1 MSSDKSVLLVTD
13 VLFLGGI
20 EEEVADGCNEGVN
33 THGDVC
39 EKEICPR
46 SRGEAFGLEL
56 GVVDNDASDKAEEEG
71 KDEANYVFVVHSESP
86 LFIDYIVGTTLRACI
101 KDDAPGCSLHI
112 ISQNQRYVNK
122 ILNFF

>member
-33 THGDVC
+33 THGEVSK
-39 EKEICPR
+39 KEICPR

-56 GVVDNDASDKAEEEG
+56 GVVDDDASDEAEEEG
-71 KDEANYVFVVHSESP
+71 QDKANYVLVVHGKSP
-86 LFIDYIVGTTLRACI
+86 
-101 KDDAPGCSLHI
+101 
-112 ISQNQRYVNK
+112 
-122 ILNFF
+122 